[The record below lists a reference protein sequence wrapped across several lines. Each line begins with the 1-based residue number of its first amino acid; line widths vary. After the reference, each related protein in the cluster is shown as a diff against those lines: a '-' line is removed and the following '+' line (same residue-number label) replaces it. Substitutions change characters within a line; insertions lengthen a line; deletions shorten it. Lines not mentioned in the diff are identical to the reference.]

1 MYKSREDTAW
11 VLYQVT
17 NCCDI
22 IKSLQVNVDT
32 INYKTYEQAVFVG
45 VYIYLFLCP
54 LLLFIEY
61 VFRMSID
68 FWIRS
73 MQPEIFSYFQRK
85 GTFTNFKV
93 KRTWYL
99 ENCLL

>member
-1 MYKSREDTAW
+1 MYKSREDAAW

-45 VYIYLFLCP
+45 VY
-54 LLLFIEY
+54 LFIHVSVSFIYCVRMCLECRSTFRFDQCSEEY
-61 VFRMSID
+61 SPISKEEEHLRASKSKEHGI
-68 FWIRS
+68 
-73 MQPEIFSYFQRK
+73 
-85 GTFTNFKV
+85 
-93 KRTWYL
+93 
-99 ENCLL
+99 

>member
-32 INYKTYEQAVFVG
+32 INYKTYEQAVFVS
-45 VYIYLFLCP
+45 VYLFITGCDLV
-54 LLLFIEY
+54 LN
-61 VFRMSID
+61 
-68 FWIRS
+68 
-73 MQPEIFSYFQRK
+73 
-85 GTFTNFKV
+85 TFV
-93 KRTWYL
+93 YL
-99 ENCLL
+99 ECRSAFGFDQCSEEYSSISKEEKHLRASKSKEHGI

>member
-32 INYKTYEQAVFVG
+32 INYKTYEQAVFVS
-45 VYIYLFLCP
+45 VYLFIIGSDLV
-54 LLLFIEY
+54 LN
-61 VFRMSID
+61 
-68 FWIRS
+68 
-73 MQPEIFSYFQRK
+73 
-85 GTFTNFKV
+85 TFV
-93 KRTWYL
+93 YL
-99 ENCLL
+99 ECRSTFGFDQCSEEYSPISKEEEHLREFDYSLN